1 MTTLEKAY
9 EIVKQKGDCDGMACD
24 NIDPESRCPCYSIC
38 EEFILDMSIDDLEK
52 LCLDKAK
59 QFIADNIRVNNQD
72 STFGSWIDG
81 WGEGINGPRAAFTIW
96 IDNPK
101 TQEYKIVSGS
111 NKELIC
117 IIPSG
122 KHSEGNEDSISALI
136 SAAPDMYKALEKAVE
151 EYGKSGGPWNVP
163 FEPGSW
169 IALAKAALA
178 KARGE

>member
-1 MTTLEKAY
+1 MTSIEKAH
-9 EIVKQKGDCDGMACD
+9 EIVKQKGDCQGMTC
-24 NIDPESRCPCYSIC
+24 NSISPELRCPCFTVCDKYRNNI
-38 EEFILDMSIDDLEK
+38 DIDDLEK
-52 LCLDKAK
+52 LCFDKAK
-59 QFIADNIRVNNQD
+59 QFITDNV
-72 STFGSWIDG
+72 TTGSWIDG
-81 WGEGINGPRAAFTIW
+81 WGKGITGPRAAFTIL
-96 IDNPK
+96 IDKAK
-101 TQEYKIVSGS
+101 TQDYKIVSGS

-151 EYGKSGGPWNVP
+151 DYGKPGGPWNVP

>member
-1 MTTLEKAY
+1 MTTLEKALA
-9 EIVKQKGDCDGMACD
+9 IVKLKGICQGMIC
-24 NIDPESRCPCYSIC
+24 NSMSPELRCPCFTVCDKY
-38 EEFILDMSIDDLEK
+38 MNNIDINDLEK

-59 QFIADNIRVNNQD
+59 RFLVDNV
-72 STFGSWIDG
+72 TLGSWIDG
-81 WGEGINGPRAAFTIW
+81 WGEGITGPRAAFTIW
-96 IDNPK
+96 LDKAK
-101 TQEYKIVSGS
+101 TQDYKIVSGS

-151 EYGKSGGPWNVP
+151 DYGKPGGPWNVP
-163 FEPGSW
+163 SEPGSW

>member
-1 MTTLEKAY
+1 MTTLEKAH
-9 EIVKQKGDCDGMACD
+9 EIVKQKGDCEGMACGD
-24 NIDPESRCPCYSIC
+24 SMSPESRCPCFPIC
-38 EEFILDMSIDDLEK
+38 NEFVLDMSIDDLEK

-59 QFIADNIRVNNQD
+59 QFITDNV
-72 STFGSWIDG
+72 TLGSWIDG
-81 WGEGINGPRAAFTIW
+81 WGEGITGPRAAFTIL
-96 IDNPK
+96 IDKAK
-101 TQEYKIVSGS
+101 TQDYTIVSGS

-151 EYGKSGGPWNVP
+151 DYGKPGGPWNVP
-163 FEPGSW
+163 SEPGSW

>member
-9 EIVKQKGDCDGMACD
+9 EIVKQKGDCEGMACGD
-24 NIDPESRCPCYSIC
+24 SMSPESRCPCYSIC
-38 EEFILDMSIDDLEK
+38 DEFVLDMSIDDLEK

-59 QFIADNIRVNNQD
+59 QFIADNVTI
-72 STFGSWIDG
+72 GSWIDG
-81 WGEGINGPRAAFTIW
+81 WGEGITGPRAAFTIW
-96 IDNPK
+96 LDTPE

-151 EYGKSGGPWNVP
+151 EYGKPGGPWNVP
-163 FEPGSW
+163 SEPGSW

>member
-9 EIVKQKGDCDGMACD
+9 EIVKQNGCCIGMAC
-24 NIDPESRCPCYSIC
+24 NSMSPELRCPCFTVC
-38 EEFILDMSIDDLEK
+38 DEFIHSMDINDLEK

-59 QFIADNIRVNNQD
+59 QFIADNVRMNNQD
-72 STFGSWIDG
+72 FTIGSWIDG
-81 WGEGINGPRAAFTIW
+81 WGEGITGPRAAFTVW
-96 IDNPK
+96 LDK
-101 TQEYKIVSGS
+101 AETQDYKIVSGS

-163 FEPGSW
+163 SEPGSW